1 MENELINFEGIN
13 LRKEFYKGE
22 WWFSV
27 IDVIKVL
34 TDSVEPR
41 KYWNTLKKR
50 EPQLSSVCG
59 QLKMQAVDGRQR
71 LTDCANT
78 EGVLRIVMSVPSPK
92 AEPLKLWLAQVGTER
107 IQETENP
114 ELGFERMTEIYRAK
128 GYTDEWIKERY
139 QSIETRKRLTD
150 EWKNRGVKQGIEY
163 SILTA
168 TIAKGTFGLN
178 PSEHKKLKGLEK
190 PSQELRDHMTPL
202 ELIFN
207 SLGEETTRILS
218 IKRDAQGFEE
228 NHDAALDGGTMAGN
242 ARGNYEKQLGEK
254 VVSKENYLKA
264 LEGGQKDSLPENTET
279 K

>member
-1 MENELINFEGIN
+1 MENELINFEGIS